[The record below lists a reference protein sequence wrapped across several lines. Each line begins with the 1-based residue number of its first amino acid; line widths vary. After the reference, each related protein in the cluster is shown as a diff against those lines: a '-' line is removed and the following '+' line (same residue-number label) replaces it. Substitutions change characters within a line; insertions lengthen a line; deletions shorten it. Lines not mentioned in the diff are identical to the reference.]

1 MELTGL
7 KDKTSVVTGASRGIG
22 RAIALVLAKSGVNV
36 VCCARNEELLIQVC
50 AEIEE
55 EGGRAISV
63 KTDVTSAD
71 DRKHM
76 LDKCISAFGGV
87 DFLINNAGIHLEKS
101 SLELSDEEI
110 RRVMDVNFIA
120 MFSLSRDAAG
130 EMVKRGGGK
139 IVNMG
144 SFWGQLGVRKQVAYC
159 TSKAAIEAMT
169 RCMAVELARN
179 NIQVNAVAP
188 GHIMTDISKG
198 ALENEKLRNLIL
210 SKIPAKRIG
219 EPEEVAYFVAFLC
232 SQQSDYITGHVHCVD
247 GGQLISW

>member
-7 KDKTSVVTGASRGIG
+7 KGKTAVVTGSSRGIG
-22 RAIALVLAKSGVNV
+22 RAIALVLAGSGVNV
-36 VCCARNEELLIQVC
+36 LCCARNEELLLQVC
-50 AEIEE
+50 AEIEK
-55 EGGRAISV
+55 EGGRAIAV
-63 KTDVTSAD
+63 RTDVTSAD

-76 LDKCISAFGGV
+76 FDKCISEFGGV
-87 DFLINNAGIHLEKS
+87 DFLVNNAGIHLEKT

-110 RRVMDVNFIA
+110 RRVMDVNFIS
-120 MFSLSRDAAG
+120 MFSLARDAAG
-130 EMVKRGGGK
+130 EMDKRGGGK
-139 IVNMG
+139 IINMG

-198 ALENEKLRNLIL
+198 AMENEKLRNMIL

-219 EPEEVAYFVAFLC
+219 DPEEVAYFVAFLC
-232 SQQSDYITGHVHCVD
+232 SQQSNYITGHVHYVD